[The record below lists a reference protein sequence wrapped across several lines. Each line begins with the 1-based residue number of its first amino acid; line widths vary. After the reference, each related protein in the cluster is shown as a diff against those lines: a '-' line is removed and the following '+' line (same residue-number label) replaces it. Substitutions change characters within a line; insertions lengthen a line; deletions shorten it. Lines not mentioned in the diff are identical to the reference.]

1 IVVRDTLRGYAVD
14 SVAVTLTLLARDTLV
29 DGLKVYLYRLPS
41 TVDSTVTFADVES
54 QLVEANLIDSIAVP
68 DTLNSGA
75 IHTTLRGADV
85 DRLGLTAGGDSVLA
99 FGLRM
104 AAIAPTGIRVG

>member
-1 IVVRDTLRGYAVD
+1 MRDTLRAYTVD
-14 SVAVTLTLLARDTLV
+14 SVLVNVTLVARDTLV

-41 TVDSTVTFADVES
+41 TVDSTVTFADVDS

-75 IHTTLRGADV
+75 STRRCAARTWTGCSCRRVA
-85 DRLGLTAGGDSVLA
+85 TASWPSASG
-99 FGLRM
+99 
-104 AAIAPTGIRVG
+104 